1 MIKTIRVILDP
12 PRTHNGVENPNP
24 EDYLDFEVD
33 FTSEFQYQFFYDLVK
48 DRLVMIDRWEDGR
61 RNQMMIMRTDP
72 GTEVH

>member
-1 MIKTIRVILDP
+1 MMRTIRVVLDP

-48 DRLVMIDRWEDGR
+48 DRIVMIDRWEDGG
-61 RNQMMIMRTDP
+61 RTN
-72 GTEVH
+72 ENFSN

>member
-1 MIKTIRVILDP
+1 MCGGETVIKTIRVVLDP

-48 DRLVMIDRWEDGR
+48 DRIVMIDRWEDGEEK
-61 RNQMMIMRTDP
+61 D
-72 GTEVH
+72 V